1 MGVLSIGVLFFV
13 LAIGRP
19 AYAVDPSESLA
30 ELSHSQWTA
39 REGAPPEPYP
49 IVQTTDGY
57 IWIGSTAGPY
67 RFDGVRFEPLTLAD
81 GTRPLNT
88 SVSALYASP
97 SGDLWI
103 GMRFAGIYVLHDGV
117 LKKYAEDQGL
127 PHRTV
132 WKILMRD
139 DGSMWATLSTGLWH
153 LVGDKWQEVRSD
165 WGYPGGHPVNL
176 YADVKG
182 TLFVRGPEGT
192 FSLSHD
198 AKSFVK
204 TNLSGN
210 ISPLDYQF
218 TGSDGVAWDL
228 QGAAFESTSGPPR
241 SLKLGALGLAATE
254 GGYQDKDGS
263 LWVLGLNADNSDLL
277 VRLSNPSSL
286 TGFSSK
292 APDAVVQTLN
302 PTQFLTG
309 SLHQLLEDREGNIW
323 LTTSN
328 GIDMFRSNKLHSIS
342 NGSAVLETSA
352 MTLNAQ
358 GDVWLVNNVR
368 ATLFSHSDL
377 KPISSSNYMV
387 EAIFSNSLSEADGS
401 VLIAANHHTLL
412 RLANGKIEDVLSA
425 PNSKGIGS
433 RGVIRDGDGS
443 LWLSAVS
450 DGLYRLKDGAWTL
463 NGGLPGL
470 PHDVPLKLILDSAG
484 GLWAGYQGNRIAVIQ
499 HEAVRL
505 LGRENGLNVDEVLA
519 IEPRGDRVWV
529 GGSENLMFYGGDR
542 FSPVKMLDGSSFTG
556 VFGIVQDDAGALWL
570 AGNAG
575 VTYISAAEINGFLQ
589 DHERRVI
596 SETWNYED
604 GLKGFAPI
612 LVPYPAIMKANDGL
626 IWISTT
632 AGVYWIDPKH
642 IRRNSIAP
650 PVIVQSVIA
659 GGKTYPAQAETS
671 LPQHTTS
678 FEIDYTALSFAIPK
692 RVHFKYKLE
701 GVDKSYQDAGARR
714 QAFYTNVPPGAHVF
728 RVIAANEDNLWNET
742 GAAMSITSPPAF
754 YQTRWFYTLCSLG
767 VLGILWQ
774 IYRLRLRQIR
784 GRLGER
790 LLERERIA
798 RELHDTLI
806 QSAQGL
812 ILIFQGF
819 AGQLPKP
826 DPMRKNMEIALDQA
840 DSLLNEA
847 RERVTDL
854 RTSGL
859 DGDVVQA
866 LTRAGEDLF
875 LNTPIHFSIVT
886 SGKPRLLTSAAADDI
901 FRIGREALTNVLQ
914 HAQAKTVEVE
924 AAFEPAQF
932 RLRIRDD
939 GVGVSPEVMQ
949 RGARPNH
956 FGLQGMRE
964 RAERVG
970 GRLEFWSRE
979 NAGTEIDLKVPA
991 TVYRDSP
998 PRSGWIPAFFLPR
1011 PPAD

>member
-1 MGVLSIGVLFFV
+1 VLWLV
-13 LAIGRP
+13 LAIGQP

-67 RFDGVRFEPLTLAD
+67 RFDGVRFEPLILAD
-81 GTRPLNT
+81 GTRPLNS

-103 GMRFAGIYVLHDGV
+103 GMRFAGIYVLHNGV
-117 LKKYAEDQGL
+117 LRKYAEEEGL
-127 PHRTV
+127 PHHTV

-139 DGSMWATLSTGLWH
+139 DGSMWATLSTGLWR
-153 LVGDKWQEVRSD
+153 LAGDKWQQVASD
-165 WGYPGGHPVNL
+165 WNYPGKRPVNM
-176 YADVKG
+176 YADAKG
-182 TLFVRGPEGT
+182 TLFVGGPEGT
-192 FSLSHD
+192 FSLSHG

-204 TNLSGN
+204 TNLPGN
-210 ISPLDYQF
+210 SSVWDHQF
-218 TGSDGVAWDL
+218 TGSDGVTWNLEA
-228 QGAAFESTSGPPR
+228 AAFESTSAPPR
-241 SLKLGALGLAATE
+241 SVKLDALGLAATE

-263 LWVLGLNADNSDLL
+263 LWIKGLNTDNTDLL
-277 VRLSNPSSL
+277 VRLSNASSL
-286 TGFSSK
+286 TGLSTKS
-292 APDAVVQTLN
+292 PDAVVQTLN
-302 PTQFLTG
+302 PTQFLSG

-328 GIDMFRSNKLHSIS
+328 GIDLFRSNKLHSIS
-342 NGSAVLETSA
+342 NGRTLFEAAA
-352 MTLNAQ
+352 MTTNAQ
-358 GDVWLVNNVR
+358 GDVWLINGSR
-368 ATLFSHSDL
+368 ATLFSYLDL
-377 KPISSSNYMV
+377 KPISSSTYML
-387 EAIFSNSLSEADGS
+387 EAIFSNSLSEPDGS
-401 VLIAANHHTLL
+401 LLIAANRHPLMHLI
-412 RLANGKIEDVLSA
+412 NGKIEDVLSA
-425 PNSKGIGS
+425 PNSKGIGC
-433 RGVIRDGDGS
+433 RGVIRDRDGW
-443 LWLSAVS
+443 LWLTVIS

-463 NGGLPGL
+463 NGGLEAL

-484 GLWAGYQGNRIAVIQ
+484 ALWAGYQGDRIAVIH

-505 LGRENGLNVDEVLA
+505 LGKERGLNVGEVLA

-529 GGSENLMFYGGDR
+529 GGSENLMFYGRDR
-542 FSPVKMLDGSSFTG
+542 FSPVKMSDGSSFTG

-575 VTYISAAEINGFLQ
+575 VTYISAAEVDGFLQ
-589 DHERRVI
+589 DHEHRVI

-612 LVPYPAIMKANDGL
+612 LVPYPAIMKAGDGR

-642 IRRNSIAP
+642 IRRNAIAP
-650 PVIVQSVIA
+650 PVIVQSVIT
-659 GGKTYPAQAETS
+659 GGKTYLAGAETS

-678 FEIDYTALSFAIPK
+678 FEIDYTALSLGIPK
-692 RVHFKYKLE
+692 RVQFKYKLE
-701 GVDKSYQDAGARR
+701 GVDKNYQNAGARR
-714 QAFYTNVPPGAHVF
+714 QAFYTNVPPGTHVF
-728 RVIAANEDNLWNET
+728 RVIAANEDGLWNEV
-742 GAAMSITSPPAF
+742 GASMSIESPPAF
-754 YQTRWFYTLCSLG
+754 YQTRWFYTLCGLA
-767 VLGILWQ
+767 VLGLLWQ
-774 IYRLRLRQIR
+774 LYRFRLHQIR

-790 LLERERIA
+790 LRERERIA

-859 DGDVVQA
+859 DGDVIQA
-866 LTRAGEDLF
+866 LTRAGEELF
-875 LNTPIHFSIVT
+875 LRTPISFSIVT
-886 SGKPRLLTSAAADDI
+886 TGKPRLLTSAAADDV
-901 FRIGREALTNVLQ
+901 FRIGREALTNVLL
-914 HAQAKTVEVE
+914 HARAKTVEIE
-924 AAFEPAQF
+924 ATFEPAEF

-939 GVGVSPEVMQ
+939 GVGISPEILKS
-949 RGARPNH
+949 GARPNH

-970 GRLEFWSRE
+970 GRFEFWSRE

-991 TVYRDSP
+991 SAYRDSP
-998 PRSGWIPAFFLPR
+998 GRAQWIPAFFPPR